1 MNAGR
6 VSRVGAS
13 QPQPPTPSMPP
24 SPSPRSI
31 PYERLV
37 LPVLACAALSGAALA
52 QEGEP
57 SGASAHPPTPGEP
70 VPQERTEPT
79 RPPGILVV
87 TPSRH
92 GEALFDAPVS
102 TDVVDAEQLER
113 RVYRT
118 LPQALRDVPGVFVQ
132 ETSTGHGSP
141 YIRGFTAQQNL
152 LLIDGIR
159 LNNSVLRPGP
169 NQYWNTLDP
178 FTVERL
184 EIVKGP
190 SSVLYGSD
198 AIGGTVQAI
207 TKSPYAYA
215 APRGHAGL
223 LHYRVASAEES
234 HVGRAEVSTVLGRNT
249 GLLLGV
255 TGKHLGDVR
264 AGGGTGEQPYTG
276 YDDWAGDVKLEHFLD
291 DDLRLIAAHQRVQQR
306 GVPRTHS
313 TLFAK
318 SFEGTA
324 LGTDRR
330 REFDQDRELSYLQLR
345 GERLEGSVDE
355 LTLSLSWHRQEEVE
369 DRIRG
374 NGRRDL
380 QGFDVNTLGLW
391 AALGSRTELGH
402 WTYGAELYR
411 DWVDS
416 FSERFAQQTPADDIQ
431 GPVGDDATYDLVGV
445 FLQNEFPLAER
456 LDLTLGGRFSYAAVD
471 ARSVRD
477 PLTDQRISVE
487 DSWNS
492 VVGSARFVYALEP
505 ERWNLFGGVSQGFRA
520 PNLTDMTRFDSA
532 ASDEFEIPATD
543 LDPERFVQYE
553 LGLRH
558 RTPELAAQVAL
569 FFTDISGAIRRVP
582 TGNVNADGEREVTK
596 GNVGDGYVWGLE
608 LGGAYRFHPR
618 WEVFGHLAW
627 LRSSVDTYPT
637 SDPVAVSEPLDK
649 EMPAM
654 AQLGLRWDDA
664 RADLW
669 AETLVTFADD
679 ADRLS
684 SRDVADTQ
692 RIPPGGTPSWFTWDV
707 RAGKRFAGG
716 LDLTLAIEN
725 LLDEDYRVH
734 GSGQNRPGTNAV
746 LAATLSF

>member
-1 MNAGR
+1 M
-6 VSRVGAS
+6 
-13 QPQPPTPSMPP
+13 PPTD
-24 SPSPRSI
+24 PRRALS
-31 PYERLV
+31 RALV
-37 LPVLACAALSGAALA
+37 LPLLACAAAPGAAA
-52 QEGEP
+52 PQEGPE
-57 SGASAHPPTPGEP
+57 SGTTRPRPAAEEAPAT
-70 VPQERTEPT
+70 QEGTEPARALGT
-79 RPPGILVV
+79 LVV
-87 TPSRH
+87 TPSRRS
-92 GEALFDAPVS
+92 EALFDAPVS
-102 TDVVDAEQLER
+102 GEVVDAEQLQR
-113 RVYRT
+113 RLYRT
-118 LPQALRDVPGVFVQ
+118 MPQALRDVPGIFVQ

-141 YIRGFTAQQNL
+141 YVRGFTGQQNL
-152 LLIDGIR
+152 LLVDGIR
-159 LNNSVLRPGP
+159 INSSVLRPGP

-178 FTVERL
+178 FTIERL
-184 EIVKGP
+184 EVVKGP

-215 APRGHAGL
+215 APRGYAGL

-234 HVGRAEVSTVLGRNT
+234 HFGRAEVATVLSRDT
-249 GLLLGV
+249 GLLVGIS
-255 TGKHLGDVR
+255 GKHFGNVR
-264 AGGGTGEQPYTG
+264 AGSGTGEQPYTG
-276 YDDWAGDVKLEHFLD
+276 YDDWAGDLELEHFLT
-291 DDLRLIAAHQRVQQR
+291 DDLRLIAAHQRVHQR

-313 TLFAK
+313 TVFAR
-318 SFEGTA
+318 SFEGTSV
-324 LGTDRR
+324 GTDLR

-345 GERLEGSVDE
+345 GEGLAGAVDE
-355 LTLSLSWHRQEEVE
+355 FTLSLSWQRQQEVE
-369 DRIRG
+369 DRVRG
-374 NGRRDL
+374 NLRRDL

-402 WTYGAELYR
+402 WSYGVELYR

-416 FSERFAQQTPADDIQ
+416 FVDRFAQQTPADDIQ
-431 GPVGDDATYDLVGV
+431 GPVGDDATYDLAGV
-445 FLQNEFPLAER
+445 YLQNEFPLSDR
-456 LDLTLGGRFSYAAVD
+456 LDMTLGGRFSYAAVD

-477 PLTDQRISVE
+477 PVSDQRITVE
-487 DSWNS
+487 DSWS
-492 VVGSARFVYALEP
+492 SLVGSARFVYALEP

-520 PNLTDMTRFDSA
+520 PNLTDVTRFDSA

-558 RTPELAAQVAL
+558 STPKAAAQVAV

-608 LGGAYRFHPR
+608 LGGSYRFHPR
-618 WEVFGHLAW
+618 WQAFASFAW
-627 LRSSVDTYPT
+627 LRSSVDTFPT

-654 AQLGLRWDDA
+654 AQLGVRWDSA

-669 AETLVTFADD
+669 AETALSWADD

-684 SRDVADTQ
+684 SRDVADVQ

-716 LDLTLAIEN
+716 LDLTLAVEN
-725 LLDEDYRVH
+725 VLDEDYRVH

-746 LAATLSF
+746 LAATFSF